1 MVMNS
6 FLLVIENEI
15 GITLC
20 AAFECYKLVGIE
32 PLIGF

>member
-1 MVMNS
+1 MNS

-15 GITLC
+15 VTLC